1 MERVILWLSCIL
13 CFFSNS
19 AFANAYQKLLPNER
33 NTIAVFQKAQ
43 PNVVF
48 VSRYQKVLNNNY
60 EITNLSSGMG
70 SGVVWNKEGFIV
82 TNYHVVDGAKNLMV
96 TIGEVS
102 VPAEFVGGEPRKDI
116 AVLRVRE
123 KAALAKLETF
133 DGLKI
138 ANIRALMVGQKA
150 LAIGNPFGLSHSLS
164 VGVISALGREVPGF
178 GGVSIR
184 DMIQTDAAINPGNSG
199 GPLLNSDGE
208 LIGLNT
214 IIFTKTGGSNGIGF
228 AVPADDVNRI
238 VQQIIRHGRVILA
251 GIGFQQMNPQLSRQ
265 LGVNKGVLI
274 HRILR
279 GTPAEKAGLRATYQ
293 TNQGRVHLGD
303 VIVGVNGHPVED
315 YDDLY
320 NVLSELKVGQRV
332 NLKIRRDGQLKSV
345 RLQTIDI
352 AAYP

>member
-1 MERVILWLSCIL
+1 MKRFLFCVL
-13 CFFSNS
+13 CLVSS
-19 AFANAYQKLLPNER
+19 LTFANAYQKLLPNER

-48 VSRYQKVLNNNY
+48 VSRYQQVLNNDY
-60 EITNLSSGMG
+60 EVINRSSGMG
-70 SGVVWNKEGFIV
+70 SGVVWNKNGFIV

-133 DGLKI
+133 AGLKV
-138 ANIRALMVGQKA
+138 ANVRELMVGQKA

-214 IIFTKTGGSNGIGF
+214 VIFSKTGGSNGIGF

-238 VQQIIRHGRVILA
+238 VEQIIRHGRVILA
-251 GIGFQQMNPQLSRQ
+251 GIGFEQMNPHLSRR
-265 LGVNKGVLI
+265 LGVDKGVLI
-274 HRILR
+274 HRVIK
-279 GTPAEKAGLRATYQ
+279 GTPAERAGLRATYQ
-293 TNQGRVHLGD
+293 TNRGVVHLGD
-303 VIVGVNGHPVED
+303 IIVGVNGHPVED

-320 NVLSELKVGQRV
+320 NVLSELRVGQTI
-332 NLKIRRDGQLKSV
+332 NLKIKRDDRLKTLRV
-345 RLQTIDI
+345 KTIDI
-352 AAYP
+352 AAY